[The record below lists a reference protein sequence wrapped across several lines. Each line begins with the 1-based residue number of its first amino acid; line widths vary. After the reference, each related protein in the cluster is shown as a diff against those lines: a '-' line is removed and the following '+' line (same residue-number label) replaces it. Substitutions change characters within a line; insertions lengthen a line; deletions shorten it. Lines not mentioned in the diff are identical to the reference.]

1 MKAFIIG
8 GYNKVTAAIIQ
19 KFLQHYSIS
28 QIMQI
33 IDGAVVVVGMYVFG
47 IQEMVPLTI
56 SSVLFNYNVE
66 KKRKQWIDCILS
78 VLRSIH
84 GIVDTLL
91 I

>member
-1 MKAFIIG
+1 MNGKLDEEDVQALIKHEGLRLF
-8 GYNKVTAAIIQ
+8 
-19 KFLQHYSIS
+19 
-28 QIMQI
+28 
-33 IDGAVVVVGMYVFG
+33 DMYVFG

>member
-1 MKAFIIG
+1 MNGKLDEEDVQALIKHEGLRLF
-8 GYNKVTAAIIQ
+8 
-19 KFLQHYSIS
+19 
-28 QIMQI
+28 
-33 IDGAVVVVGMYVFG
+33 DMYVFG

-56 SSVLFNYNVE
+56 SSVLFNQNVE

>member
-1 MKAFIIG
+1 MNGKLDEEDVQALIKHEGLRLF
-8 GYNKVTAAIIQ
+8 
-19 KFLQHYSIS
+19 
-28 QIMQI
+28 
-33 IDGAVVVVGMYVFG
+33 DMYVFG

-56 SSVLFNYNVE
+56 SSVLFNQNVE

-84 GIVDTLL
+84 GIVVILL